1 MPAELKIAFLFP
13 PQLAALCLEA
23 DICWSGRLY
32 IEQALLSIYIFAL
45 GVRLTS
51 RHSALPAVLR
61 GRRSEI
67 RPTVTTVAGS
77 EPWRVLQG
85 KVVHKVLSLHLQA

>member
-13 PQLAALCLEA
+13 PQLAALGLEA

-45 GVRLTS
+45 VC
-51 RHSALPAVLR
+51 A
-61 GRRSEI
+61 
-67 RPTVTTVAGS
+67 
-77 EPWRVLQG
+77 
-85 KVVHKVLSLHLQA
+85 